1 MSKQATI
8 ASLIRNAAKS
18 EAEFVE
24 TLDQIFE
31 DDDVERIFEFFDRL
45 NIPRSQGAEDTDL
58 EASVPEITGAPITR
72 ELTFEEELH
81 VAGGIQRFMERHW
94 RKIKWHASHPPQPD
108 KDQNTDLTGIENV
121 LLLFRAAMMVTN
133 VRLARIHKL
142 LNTKDELT
150 PEEWSGA
157 RTLMN
162 KAYLSFRNF
171 LDLLAGDWIDAV
183 QASVPREQ
191 LGEKLGRFHELV
203 DSELQRLEKLRDD
216 LESRRRELTVLPEG
230 FDPVKPPVYFHGDL
244 LGVGPWKLYWDTV
257 NGRAHHFREAVA

>member
-8 ASLIRNAAKS
+8 ASLIRTAAKS

-45 NIPRSQGAEDTDL
+45 NIPRSQGAEGTDL
-58 EASVPEITGAPITR
+58 EATLPEISGAPITR
-72 ELTFEEELH
+72 ELSFEEEVQ
-81 VAGGIQRFMERHW
+81 VAGGVQRFMERHW
-94 RKIKWHASHPPQPD
+94 RKIKWHAGHPSIE
-108 KDQNTDLTGIENV
+108 GVENV

-133 VRLARIHKL
+133 IRLSRVHRL
-142 LNTKDELT
+142 LKTKDELT

-157 RTLMN
+157 RTLIN
-162 KAYLSFRNF
+162 KSYLSFRNF

-183 QASVPREQ
+183 QTAVPRED
-191 LGEKLGRFHELV
+191 LGEKIGRFHELV
-203 DSELQRLEKLRDD
+203 DSEIQRLEKLRDD

-244 LGVGPWKLYWDTV
+244 LGVGPWKLYWDTL